1 MGEISFS
8 SSAVSC
14 GNKYH
19 LLQCLHLQSQKTLS
33 THEKELKKL
42 KSKIEQME
50 QENLEPKTWTMQ
62 GEVS

>member
-1 MGEISFS
+1 MVEISLMLYL
-8 SSAVSC
+8 
-14 GNKYH
+14 K
-19 LLQCLHLQSQKTLS
+19 LQKRKSLS